1 MKKIKLSG
9 VLNLIIKTY
18 YSAEKDLSPRQCLL
32 LALLY
37 TTTTNL
43 DSDVKMV
50 PLTETLN
57 FALDEI

>member
-18 YSAEKDLSPRQCLL
+18 YSAEKDLSLRQCLL

-43 DSDVKMV
+43 DSDVKNGTFDGN
-50 PLTETLN
+50 LKLCSR
-57 FALDEI
+57 